1 MLARDALRRGPGE
14 RRLAGQH
21 LVQHAAE
28 RVHIGSAVDVAVAR
42 RLLGTH
48 VGDRP
53 HGHAGLGDLVAR
65 RAGHR
70 AGDAEVSHDG
80 VGPLEQDVLG
90 LDVAMDDAMLV
101 RVAERVGHLT
111 SDPQGIVEREL
122 LLAAQPVA
130 E

>member
-1 MLARDALRRGPGE
+1 MPGWVIWSPAAL
-14 RRLAGQH
+14 
-21 LVQHAAE
+21 
-28 RVHIGSAVDVAVAR
+28 VD
-42 RLLGTH
+42 
-48 VGDRP
+48 
-53 HGHAGLGDLVAR
+53 
-65 RAGHR
+65 R
-70 AGDAEVSHDG
+70 AGDAEVRHDG

-122 LLAAQPVA
+122 LLAAQSVA